1 MEATTALQESQI
13 QSRLITDNEISLHD
27 LITAHLE
34 EMLREEDAEVF
45 DGLPDSKNNNDPGN
59 SARWFPFKNK
69 MELVGSMLIGH
80 THSLISRAIYNK
92 VRAVMSICD
101 IKLPAWATVRSAQVR
116 VRKLLQTQLKTAP
129 SPFGTPCF
137 SLSIQGIL
145 LQDLANPLV
154 SRHIDYYPEMTS
166 QGHFKFSQSKKWL
179 EELAPQHRAPM
190 CEVNGENYYLYE
202 PVELASGLLLI
213 PIYFYIQ
220 DSQLV
225 SKCIAPDL
233 EPFVKNHQNLIKM
246 KIPQDIEFNH
256 PQLLVIP
263 ASEFKNCYCKIQFNG
278 QNLSKICGDAIF
290 ECDGQ
295 NNQTKQKLPN
305 PWRKRAE
312 GKVI

>member
-1 MEATTALQESQI
+1 
-13 QSRLITDNEISLHD
+13 
-27 LITAHLE
+27 
-34 EMLREEDAEVF
+34 
-45 DGLPDSKNNNDPGN
+45 
-59 SARWFPFKNK
+59 
-69 MELVGSMLIGH
+69 
-80 THSLISRAIYNK
+80 
-92 VRAVMSICD
+92 
-101 IKLPAWATVRSAQVR
+101 
-116 VRKLLQTQLKTAP
+116 
-129 SPFGTPCF
+129 
-137 SLSIQGIL
+137 
-145 LQDLANPLV
+145 DLANPLV

-190 CEVNGENYYLYE
+190 CEVNGEHYYLYE

-290 ECDGQ
+290 
-295 NNQTKQKLPN
+295 
-305 PWRKRAE
+305 
-312 GKVI
+312 